1 MVHNH
6 AQDPDWVS
14 ASITEQTGPVSY
26 NVRMHNTNQIW
37 QRHLDAIWNYSSE
50 NASVLIL
57 QWTIIHQYLLVIMS
71 NKK

>member
-1 MVHNH
+1 MVRNH

-26 NVRMHNTNQIW
+26 NVKVHDTNQIW
-37 QRHLDAIWNYSSE
+37 RRHLDAIRNYMHQ
-50 NASVLIL
+50 LIL

-71 NKK
+71 NNK

>member
-1 MVHNH
+1 MVRNH
-6 AQDPDWVS
+6 AQDLDWVS

-26 NVRMHNTNQIW
+26 NVKVHDTNQIW
-37 QRHLDAIWNYSSE
+37 RRHLDAIRNYMHQ
-50 NASVLIL
+50 LIL